1 MQRIDIAKVIRAK
14 NPKLARLLP
23 RFVVGWIGA
32 LICVK
37 KCNYIVDNFGE
48 CPAMDFIDATLEYI
62 GTRYELHG
70 TENIPKCRKLLFA
83 SNHPLG
89 GVDGMVLATAIDKLK
104 LNDGGS
110 DVKLIVNDILF
121 AIEPLRPIFI
131 GINKHGAQRGNLSD
145 QLGELYNSDSSI
157 INFAAGFCSR
167 KMKGGKIEDIPW
179 KPNYVTRS
187 LKSER
192 VIIPTFVDALNSKF
206 FYRLA
211 SLRKKLGIKAN
222 IEMLWLP
229 RQMFYQKGKT
239 IHIYFG
245 EPVTVDNTKTA
256 REWNNEIRTTV
267 YELKKQYK

>member
-1 MQRIDIAKVIRAK
+1 MQHIDIAKVIRAK

-23 RFVVGWIGA
+23 RFVVRWIEA
-32 LICVK
+32 LICAK
-37 KCNYIVDNFGE
+37 RCNYILENFAE
-48 CPAMDFIDATLEYI
+48 QPPMDFIDSTLDYI

-70 TENIPKCRKLLFA
+70 VENIPQGKRLLFA
-83 SNHPLG
+83 ANHPLG
-89 GVDGMVLATAIDKLK
+89 GVDGMVLATAINKLK
-104 LNDGGS
+104 LNDGEG
-110 DVKLIVNDILF
+110 DVKLIVNDILLNL
-121 AIEPLRPIFI
+121 EPLRPIFI
-131 GINKHGAQRGNLSD
+131 GINKHGAQKGNLSD
-145 QLGELYNSDSSI
+145 QLAELYNSNSSI

-187 LKSER
+187 LKSQR
-192 VIIPTFVDALNSKF
+192 VIIPTYVDALNSKF

-222 IEMLWLP
+222 IEMIWLP

-245 EPVTVDNTKTA
+245 APVTVDNTKTS
-256 REWNNEIRTTV
+256 REWNNEIRSTV
-267 YELKKQYK
+267 YKLKK